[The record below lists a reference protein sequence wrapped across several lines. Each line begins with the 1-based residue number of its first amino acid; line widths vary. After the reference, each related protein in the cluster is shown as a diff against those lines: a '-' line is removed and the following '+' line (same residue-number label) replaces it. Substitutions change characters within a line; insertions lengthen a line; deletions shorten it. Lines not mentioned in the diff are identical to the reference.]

1 MSSEKLLPSVLV
13 VDDSRLVRHVLVDL
27 LRASGEFRI
36 AGEAED
42 GLDAIRQLHLLE
54 PDLVTLDIQMP
65 GLDGLQVL
73 GYVMSESPRPV
84 IILTAAGDRHN
95 DDLTLRALELGAV
108 DFVRK
113 PAPDE
118 GLQAADLAERV
129 LGALRGA
136 LRVNLAAATSVLARP
151 VRARVRAPE
160 AARAATRVL
169 AIAASTGGPRALAEL
184 IPALPPD
191 LGAAVL
197 VAQHMPAG
205 FTSSLAE
212 RLDRRSALPVREAV
226 DGEPLLE
233 NRVYIAPGGLHLAV
247 SLGTDGAARLDVRD
261 GSPRHGVRPSA
272 DILFSSIATTFG
284 ASAVGVVLTGMGRDG
299 SDGLRE
305 MRGTGAAAIVQDEA
319 TSTVFGMPKTA
330 LTIAGADAVI
340 PLRDMARAIAT
351 AVASRPQRPDVTLP
365 ALPRS

>member
-1 MSSEKLLPSVLV
+1 MSSEKTSVLV
-13 VDDSRLVRHVLVDL
+13 VDDSRLVRRVLVEL
-27 LRASGEFRI
+27 LEASGDFRV

-42 GLDAIRQLHLLE
+42 GLDAIRKIHQLN

-73 GYVMSESPRPV
+73 GYVMSEAPRPV

-118 GLQAADLAERV
+118 GLQAADLTERM

-151 VRARVRAPE
+151 VRARQRASAP
-160 AARAATRVL
+160 ARAATRVL

-197 VAQHMPAG
+197 VAQHMPTG
-205 FTSSLAE
+205 FTASLAE
-212 RLDRRSALPVREAV
+212 RLDRRSALPVREAQ
-226 DGEPLLE
+226 DGERLEE
-233 NRVYIAPGGLHLAV
+233 NRVYIAPGGLHLTV
-247 SLGTDGAARLDVRD
+247 SLGADGVARLEVRD
-261 GSPRHGVRPSA
+261 GAPRHGVRPSA
-272 DILFSSIATTFG
+272 DILFSSIAATFG

-299 SDGLRE
+299 SDGLRA
-305 MRGTGAAAIVQDEA
+305 MRSTGAFAMVQDEA

-330 LTIAGADAVI
+330 LSLAGADAITPLHEMAQVI
-340 PLRDMARAIAT
+340 AA
-351 AVASRPQRPDVTLP
+351 AVASRPQCSNVTQP
-365 ALPRS
+365 AMPRS

>member
-1 MSSEKLLPSVLV
+1 VSSERTSVLV
-13 VDDSRLVRHVLVDL
+13 VDDSRLVRRVLVEL
-27 LRASGEFRI
+27 LESSGEFRV

-42 GLDAIRQLHLLE
+42 GLDAIRKIHQLN

-73 GYVMSESPRPV
+73 GYVMSETPRPV

-113 PAPDE
+113 PAPDD
-118 GLQAADLAERV
+118 GLQASDLRERM
-129 LGALRGA
+129 LGALRAA

-151 VRARVRAPE
+151 VGARQRASAP
-160 AARAATRVL
+160 ARAATRVV

-184 IPALPPD
+184 IPALPPE

-197 VAQHMPAG
+197 VAQHMPRG
-205 FTSSLAE
+205 FTGSLAD

-226 DGEPLLE
+226 DGERLME
-233 NRVYIAPGGLHLAV
+233 NRVYIAPGGRHLAV
-247 SLGTDGAARLDVRD
+247 SLGTDGVARLDVRD
-261 GSPRHGVRPSA
+261 DAPRHGVSPSA
-272 DILFSSIATTFG
+272 DILFGAIATAFG

-299 SDGLRE
+299 SDGLRA
-305 MRGTGAAAIVQDEA
+305 MRHAGAFAIVQDED

-330 LTIAGADAVI
+330 LSVAGADAVA
-340 PLRDMARAIAT
+340 PLHEMARAIAA
-351 AVASRPQRPDVTLP
+351 AVAAKPRLDVTLP

>member
-1 MSSEKLLPSVLV
+1 MSSEKPSVLV
-13 VDDSRLVRHVLVDL
+13 VDDSRLVRRVLVEL
-27 LRASGEFRI
+27 LVSSGEFRV

-42 GLDAIRQLHLLE
+42 GLDAIRKIHLLN

-65 GLDGLQVL
+65 GLDGIQVL
-73 GYVMSESPRPV
+73 GYVMSEAPRPV

-118 GLQAADLAERV
+118 GLQAADLRERV
-129 LGALRGA
+129 LDALRGA
-136 LRVNLAAATSVLARP
+136 LRVNLAAATSLLARP
-151 VRARVRAPE
+151 VRTRLRVSAP
-160 AARAATRVL
+160 ARAATRVV
-169 AIAASTGGPRALAEL
+169 AIAASTGGPRALAEM

-197 VAQHMPAG
+197 IAQHMPRG
-205 FTSSLAE
+205 FTASLAE
-212 RLDRRSALPVREAV
+212 RLDRRSSLPVREAV
-226 DGEPLLE
+226 DGELPLE
-233 NRVYIAPGGLHLAV
+233 NHVYIAPGGRHLAV
-247 SLGTDGAARLDVRD
+247 SLGVDGAARLDVHD
-261 GSPRHGVRPSA
+261 DAPLHGMRPSA
-272 DILFSSIATTFG
+272 DILFFSVATSFG

-299 SDGLRE
+299 SDGLRA
-305 MRGTGAAAIVQDEA
+305 MRRTGAFALVQDEA

-330 LTIAGADAVI
+330 LSVAGADAVT
-340 PLRDMARAIAT
+340 PLSEMARVVST
-351 AVASRPQRPDVTLP
+351 VVASRPQRLDVTLQ